1 MRCVHGAPR
10 RDPGFWVRFGTCV
23 TLFHAMI
30 QATQRSP
37 LKRIL
42 RVTLGVALA
51 FGCARQVNTLE
62 EDDHEPSGGTAGKGG
77 SPLVSAGSGSAGKPG
92 TGGSAVNAFGGSA
105 TSGGAAGSAN
115 GLGGGGTRGG
125 AAGAGGASSQGGT
138 TQAGSN
144 QGGSGGGSAG
154 RGGSSGSGGSTSSG
168 GAVGSG
174 CLMSWRDN
182 DACDT
187 CTPQT
192 QGDKKAC
199 AQVLDCYL
207 QNDCGPATCAGNDD
221 ECGPNTIQQ
230 GTAPYPIAQDVYD
243 CICN

>member
-1 MRCVHGAPR
+1 M
-10 RDPGFWVRFGTCV
+10 
-23 TLFHAMI
+23 TL
-30 QATQRSP
+30 ATQRSP

-62 EDDHEPSGGTAGKGG
+62 PLEEDDHEPSGGTSGKGG
-77 SPLVSAGSGSAGKPG
+77 GPLVSGGSSSAGKPG
-92 TGGSAVNAFGGSA
+92 TGGTAVNAFGGSA

-154 RGGSSGSGGSTSSG
+154 RGGGSSGSGGSTSSG

-174 CLMSWRDN
+174 CLVSWRDN
-182 DACDT
+182 EACDT